1 MSSSTPPDRL
11 DQIQQE
17 LAGILEARLATLT
30 TTLQA
35 TEATSR
41 RIVAAE
47 MEIQRAS
54 RDQTR
59 LTAEIGQI
67 EADAQSFLEQREAL
81 TSKHSTA
88 LKDREKKLKALE
100 ALQQVVASADAENS
114 TAKSQLAALEAQ
126 ERDLTKE
133 NSDLKAKLRTIEENI
148 ARMTALRDEIMH
160 SISDQSAYMKRLAG
174 ADTD

>member
-1 MSSSTPPDRL
+1 MSSPTSPDRL

-17 LAGILEARLATLT
+17 LAGILETRLAALT

-47 MEIQRAS
+47 MEIQRATQ
-54 RDQTR
+54 DQNR
-59 LTAEIGQI
+59 LSAEIEQI
-67 EADAQSFLEQREAL
+67 ESDAKRFLEQRDALKAKHSEAL
-81 TSKHSTA
+81 KNRESK
-88 LKDREKKLKALE
+88 LQALE
-100 ALQQVVASADAENS
+100 ELQQVVATADAENS
-114 TAKSQLAALEAQ
+114 DSHGQLAALEARQ
-126 ERDLTKE
+126 KDLKKE
-133 NSDLKAKLRTIEENI
+133 NADLKAKLRTIEENI

-174 ADTD
+174 AETD

>member
-17 LAGILEARLATLT
+17 LAGILETRLAALT

-47 MEIQRAS
+47 MEIQRAT
-54 RDQTR
+54 RDQAR

-67 EADAQSFLEQREAL
+67 ESDAQRFLKERESL
-81 TSKHSTA
+81 KSKHSKA
-88 LKDREKKLKALE
+88 LKDREKKLKSLE
-100 ALQQVVASADAENS
+100 ELQKVVATADAENS
-114 TAKSQLAALEAQ
+114 SARSQLAELEAQ
-126 ERDLTKE
+126 EGALKKE

-174 ADTD
+174 AESD